1 MAKRENFNSELEW
14 AIATY
19 KERHKW
25 ENWYQLCKAAVKNG
39 KPECMKEFRSFCNQ
53 KAKEGLQEF
62 REYYKRSYIFGA
74 VDSFDEYMIA
84 VEWYRPL
91 EKKFWLPRRNI
102 LLPVAN
108 AMQRLVEGEL
118 DLLAVSLP
126 PGTGKTTL
134 KNFLLTWVA
143 GKYPDKPN
151 LDSGHSASMTR
162 STYDGCLQIMKDPE
176 YLWSTIFPG
185 NKVITDAN
193 ELRIDVDKKHRF
205 STITCRSIDGS
216 LTGATRAEMLLTA
229 DDLVSGIEEAMSKE
243 RLDKKWFSYTNDLK
257 SRKKEKSS
265 LMKQPD
271 VSFTPKRRH
280 SDLSIPSFPFQ
291 NGSLNGTNR
300 FLKRMA
306 ERTRRS
312 SITFGVWLLTKN
324 QMKAHCIL

>member
-1 MAKRENFNSELEW
+1 MKKVNAVPGHSITLGALGCFILWFGWYGFNGAAAWDGNSL
-14 AIATY
+14 ASIFVTTTIAPAVATCVTMIFT
-19 KERHKW
+19 W
-25 ENWYQLCKAAVKNG
+25 VKNG

-185 NKVITDAN
+185 NKVITDAH

-205 STITCRSIDGS
+205 STIT
-216 LTGATRAEMLLTA
+216 
-229 DDLVSGIEEAMSKE
+229 
-243 RLDKKWFSYTNDLK
+243 
-257 SRKKEKSS
+257 
-265 LMKQPD
+265 
-271 VSFTPKRRH
+271 
-280 SDLSIPSFPFQ
+280 
-291 NGSLNGTNR
+291 
-300 FLKRMA
+300 
-306 ERTRRS
+306 
-312 SITFGVWLLTKN
+312 
-324 QMKAHCIL
+324 